1 MLGHLSY
8 LFFPPQEKEPQ
19 AVLRFQTQ
27 TQKKLSEAGKKEM
40 NSAMEFADRASVVRT
55 TVQVFKNKDQ
65 IAMQSREGC

>member
-1 MLGHLSY
+1 
-8 LFFPPQEKEPQ
+8 
-19 AVLRFQTQ
+19 
-27 TQKKLSEAGKKEM
+27 M